1 MIPLIIAWLGKT
13 AIRRMLKF
21 REDIIFHI
29 QDWISDCQFAA
40 FISVEADAFE
50 KIHEYMSF
58 MDKLIKAYI
67 FMIPLPLLVSYAS
80 DEMVKDPVLNAY
92 FSQFP
97 SVREHI
103 KLIEAGAPYAFTG
116 YHEELLDNYANMF
129 PGGDK
134 VVKKMKEEHAN
145 ILDFFKLLWDALENY
160 FIDIGEDPQSFT
172 NHVLQDMGQSTY
184 PAEFWHIPKELVWF
198 LNPFIAIDWIMIKTA
213 IQCYYSFEK
222 YALNGELAKYP
233 KPFIP
238 GQWIWI
244 ENQGHV
250 ISKSEL
256 DSEGHFTIKGDITT
270 DKLTDICINTHGL
283 AYLREIMEIA
293 RRSKWFE
300 YETNKWIEMDDT
312 LTSQVSIST
321 TLDFNSVTFIASQD
335 EYQDTDDFFESPDV
349 LLVIY
354 EEDDR
359 FKVNVYSVTGDYSN
373 YYYYNDEPI
382 CYLDKEKPCHPW
394 REDVED
400 HSPRCTFWID
410 KHTYERIK

>member
-1 MIPLIIAWLGKT
+1 
-13 AIRRMLKF
+13 MLKF

-40 FISVEADAFE
+40 FIAEEADAFD
-50 KIHEYMSF
+50 KIHEFMAF

-80 DEMVKDPVLNAY
+80 DEMVQDPVLNAY

-103 KLIEAGAPYAFTG
+103 KLIDAHAPYAFTG

-134 VVKKMKEEHAN
+134 VVEKMKEEHAN
-145 ILDFFKLLWDALENY
+145 IKDYFNLLWKELENY
-160 FIDIGEDPQSFT
+160 FVDIGEDPQSFT

-184 PAEFWHIPKELVWF
+184 PAEFWHIPKEIVWF

-233 KPFIP
+233 QPFIP

-244 ENQGHV
+244 QQNSN
-250 ISKSEL
+250 ILAKTEL
-256 DSEGHFTIKGDITT
+256 DAEGHFTLEGSFEGEYWKDIA
-270 DKLTDICINTHGL
+270 INSHGL
-283 AYLREIMEIA
+283 LFLDEIA
-293 RRSKWFE
+293 KLCSKFWVYVKTTGEWINGCETKWTEVGIWTTPDFKHVITLKFE
-300 YETNKWIEMDDT
+300 DLKNQPNPDFDYNDVWITMVEQDEGYYDVKIYGTDGGYENHVYFDNDFVCVCPSSGGLEEVRWHGKIDKKT
-312 LTSQVSIST
+312 LTI
-321 TLDFNSVTFIASQD
+321 I
-335 EYQDTDDFFESPDV
+335 
-349 LLVIY
+349 
-354 EEDDR
+354 
-359 FKVNVYSVTGDYSN
+359 
-373 YYYYNDEPI
+373 
-382 CYLDKEKPCHPW
+382 
-394 REDVED
+394 
-400 HSPRCTFWID
+400 
-410 KHTYERIK
+410 